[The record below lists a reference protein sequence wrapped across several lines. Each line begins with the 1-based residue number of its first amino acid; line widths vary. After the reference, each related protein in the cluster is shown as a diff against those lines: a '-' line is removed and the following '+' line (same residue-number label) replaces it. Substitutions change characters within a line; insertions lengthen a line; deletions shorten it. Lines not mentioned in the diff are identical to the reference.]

1 MFDLLDMVSI
11 LSLCNKDIFA
21 RSLGCILI
29 QETGKLKRL
38 LIHKDK
44 QRFILSDVLHYNRG
58 NMQENLIKRLTIF
71 YGFKGQGFRSQKEI
85 RQIVERL

>member
-11 LSLCNKDIFA
+11 LSLCNKGIFT

-44 QRFILSDVLHYNRG
+44 QRFILSDVLHYNRDK
-58 NMQENLIKRLTIF
+58 MIDNLTKRLTIF
-71 YGFKGQGFRSQKEI
+71 YGLKGQGFKP
-85 RQIVERL
+85 